1 MFFDPKQCGAR
12 IRDLRKAHKL
22 SASMFAAQI
31 HITVQ
36 HLSRIENGKKG
47 ISTDLLVEI
56 ALTFD
61 VSLDYLILGTT
72 HSPQTS
78 IEKLEQII
86 SDLTLLK
93 TQL

>member
-1 MFFDPKQCGAR
+1 MYFDLIQCGAR
-12 IRDLRKAHKL
+12 IRNLRKTRGL
-22 SASMFAAQI
+22 SASMLAAQI
-31 HITVQ
+31 HISVQ

-72 HSPQTS
+72 HAPQTA
-78 IEKLEQII
+78 IDKLDQVI
-86 SDLTLLK
+86 SDLTILK